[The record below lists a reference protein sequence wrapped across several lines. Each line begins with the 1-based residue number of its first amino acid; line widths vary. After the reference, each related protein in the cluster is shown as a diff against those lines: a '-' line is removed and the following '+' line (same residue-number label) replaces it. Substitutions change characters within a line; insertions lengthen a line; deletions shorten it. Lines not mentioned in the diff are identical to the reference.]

1 MFCKKINHILF
12 LTLIFLWSAGIA
24 QNDYT
29 YKVDLT
35 KVVDDKVLVELTPPK
50 TDANEVR
57 FCFPAM
63 VPGTYEVYNFGRF
76 ISDLKVNGRNGSKI
90 KIEKKSDNVYVLS
103 PAKEIETITY
113 MVEDTWDT
121 KIKEKVVFEPG
132 GTNIEEGKNFSI
144 NTHGFFGFYEGMLD
158 RNFILEFTKP
168 TGFYPSTGMTN
179 VKVGAAKD
187 VISVYDYHDLVDS
200 PIMYCKPDTTVINVA
215 NTKVLVSVYT
225 PNKKV
230 TSAYIAKT
238 IQEML
243 YAQRDYLGGE
253 LPVEKYAF
261 LIYFID
267 RPTLSNAH
275 GALEHSYSSFYVMP
289 EMDSMYLDQ
298 QIRDVAAHEF
308 FHIVTPLNI
317 HAKEI
322 GNFDYI
328 NPKMSEHLWLYEG
341 MTEYAAHHAQVK
353 AGLIDVDEF
362 LKVMMGKYENS
373 VNDFNDSMSF
383 TFMSKNVLTEK
394 IHPQYNNVYE
404 KGALIGMCLD
414 IYLRYYSDG
423 RYGTQNL
430 MKDLAKKYGKTKSF
444 NDEDLFAEIEKLT
457 YPEIGAFLRKHV
469 SGKEPLPMQDVFD
482 KVGLTFEKEKTFKN
496 FSLGGFDVGFN
507 DETKRLIIVDTKNMD
522 EFGKAMGYKIGDEIF
537 SLNGSEINME
547 NIKSIFGQFFDSVK
561 EGELVKVEVMRPKRK
576 GKFKKTQLKAAAR
589 KVEQKEYNIINVKK
603 PMSDKEKVTFKGW
616 LDYNFK

>member
-1 MFCKKINHILF
+1 MPLKKSYKILLCTF
-12 LTLIFLWSAGIA
+12 ILLASAVIS
-24 QNDYT
+24 QNDYL
-29 YKVDLT
+29 YKIDLN
-35 KVVDDKVLVELTPPK
+35 KVVDDKLLVELTPPK
-50 TDANEVR
+50 TDKEEIR

-76 ISDLKVNGRNGSKI
+76 ISDLKVTGKNGVKI
-90 KIEKKSDNVYVLS
+90 KIDKKSDNIYVFS
-103 PAKEIETITY
+103 PAKEIATITY

-144 NTHGFFGFYEGMLD
+144 NTHGFFGFYEGMMD
-158 RNFILEFTKP
+158 RNFVLEFAKP
-168 TGFYPSTGMTN
+168 LGFYPATGLSN
-179 VKVGAAKD
+179 VVVGKEKD
-187 VISVYDYHDLVDS
+187 VISVMDYHDLVDS
-200 PIMYCKPDTTVINVA
+200 PIMYCLPDTTVITVA
-215 NTKVLVSVYT
+215 NTKVLVALYS

-230 TSAYIAKT
+230 SSAYIAKT

-253 LPVEKYAF
+253 LPVDKYAF

-267 RPTLSNAH
+267 RATLSGSH

-289 EMDSMYLDQ
+289 EMDSIYLDQ

-317 HAKEI
+317 HANEI

-362 LKVMMGKYENS
+362 LKTMMGKYENS
-373 VNDFNDSMSF
+373 TNDFNDTMSF
-383 TFMSKNVLTEK
+383 TFMSKNVLNEK

-423 RYGTQNL
+423 KYGTQNL
-430 MKDLAKKYGKTKSF
+430 MKDLAKKYGKKKSF

-457 YPEIGAFLRKHV
+457 YPEIGTFLRKHV
-469 SGKEPLPMQDVFD
+469 SGKEPLPIKDVFD
-482 KVGLTFEKEKTFKN
+482 KVGLEFEKEKAYQN

-507 DETKRLIIVDTKNMD
+507 DETKRLIIVDIGNMD
-522 EFGKAMGYKIGDEIF
+522 SFGKAMKYKVGDEIL
-537 SLNGSEINME
+537 SLNGTVISIE
-547 NIKSIFGQFFDSVK
+547 NIKSVFGQFFDTVK
-561 EGELVKVEVMRPKRK
+561 EGDLVKLEVMRPKRK
-576 GKFKKTQLKAAAR
+576 KKFKKVELKATAR

>member
-1 MFCKKINHILF
+1 MHLKNIYIKIF
-12 LTLIFLWSAGIA
+12 LSFIFLWSAGVA
-24 QNDYT
+24 QNDYA
-29 YKVDLT
+29 YKIDLT

-50 TDANEVR
+50 TDNNEVR

-76 ISDLKVNGRNGSKI
+76 ISDLKVNGKNGTKI

-103 PAKEIETITY
+103 PAKEIETISY
-113 MVEDTWDT
+113 LVEDTWDT

-144 NTHGFFGFYEGMLD
+144 NTHGFFGFYDGMLD
-158 RNFILEFTKP
+158 RNFNLEFVKP
-168 TGFYPSTGMTN
+168 AGFYPSTGLTN
-179 VKVGAAKD
+179 VKIGNDKD

-200 PIMYCKPDTTVINVA
+200 PIMYCKPDTTVINVS
-215 NTKVLVSVYT
+215 NTKVLVSVYS

-253 LPVEKYAF
+253 LPVDKYAF

-289 EMDSMYLDQ
+289 EMDSTYLDQ
-298 QIRDVAAHEF
+298 QVRDVAAHEF

-362 LKVMMGKYENS
+362 LKVMIGKYENS
-373 VNDFNDSMSF
+373 INDFNDTMSF
-383 TFMSKNVLTEK
+383 TFMSKNVLNEK

-423 RYGTQNL
+423 KYGTQNL
-430 MKDLAKKYGKTKSF
+430 MKDLAKKYGKTRSF
-444 NDEDLFAEIEKLT
+444 NDEDLFTEIEKLT
-457 YPEIGAFLRKHV
+457 YPQIGEFLRKCVGGH
-469 SGKEPLPMQDVFD
+469 EPLPMQDVFD
-482 KVGLTFEKEKTFKN
+482 KVGLTFEREKTFKN
-496 FSLGGFDVGFN
+496 FSLGGFDVGF
-507 DETKRLIIVDTKNMD
+507 DDATKRLIIVDTQNMD
-522 EFGKAMGYKIGDEIF
+522 EFGKAMGYKVGDEIF
-537 SLNGSEINME
+537 SLNGTEITMD
-547 NIKSIFGQFFDSVK
+547 NIKSIFGQFFDNVH
-561 EGELVKVEVMRPKRK
+561 EGELVKIEVMRPKRK
-576 GKFKKTQLKAAAR
+576 KKFKKTLLTAAAR

>member
-1 MFCKKINHILF
+1 MLLKKSYQFLFCTFIL
-12 LTLIFLWSAGIA
+12 LTGACIA
-24 QNDYT
+24 QNDYL
-29 YKVDLT
+29 YKIDLN
-35 KVVDDKVLVELTPPK
+35 KVVDDKLLVE
-50 TDANEVR
+50 DV
-57 FCFPAM
+57 F
-63 VPGTYEVYNFGRF
+63 
-76 ISDLKVNGRNGSKI
+76 
-90 KIEKKSDNVYVLS
+90 S

-144 NTHGFFGFYEGMLD
+144 NTHGFFGFYEGMMD
-158 RNFILEFTKP
+158 RNFVLEFAKP
-168 TGFYPSTGMTN
+168 LGFYPATGLSN
-179 VKVGAAKD
+179 VTVGKEKD
-187 VISVYDYHDLVDS
+187 VISVMDYHDLVDS
-200 PIMYCKPDTTVINVA
+200 PIMYCIPDTTIITVA
-215 NTKVLVSVYT
+215 NTKVLVALYS

-230 TSAYIAKT
+230 SSAYIAKT

-253 LPVEKYAF
+253 LPVDKYAF

-267 RPTLSNAH
+267 RPTLSGAH

-289 EMDSMYLDQ
+289 EMDSIYLDQ

-317 HAKEI
+317 HANEI

-362 LKVMMGKYENS
+362 LKTMMGKYENS
-373 VNDFNDSMSF
+373 TNDFNDTMSF
-383 TFMSKNVLTEK
+383 TFMSKNVLNEK

-414 IYLRYYSDG
+414 IYLRHYSDG
-423 RYGTQNL
+423 KYGTQNL
-430 MKDLAKKYGKTKSF
+430 MKDLAKKYGKKKSF

-457 YPEIGAFLRKHV
+457 YPEIGAFLKKHV
-469 SGKEPLPMQDVFD
+469 SGKEPLPIKDVFD
-482 KVGLTFEKEKTFKN
+482 KVGLEFEKEKTYQN

-507 DETKRLIIVDTKNMD
+507 DETKRLIIVDIANMD
-522 EFGKAMGYKIGDEIF
+522 SFGKAMNYKIGDEIL
-537 SLNGSEINME
+537 SLNGTVISIE
-547 NIKSIFGQFFDSVK
+547 NIKSVFGQFFDTVK
-561 EGELVKVEVMRPKRK
+561 EGDLVKLEVMRPKRK
-576 GKFKKTQLKAAAR
+576 KKFKKTELKATAR